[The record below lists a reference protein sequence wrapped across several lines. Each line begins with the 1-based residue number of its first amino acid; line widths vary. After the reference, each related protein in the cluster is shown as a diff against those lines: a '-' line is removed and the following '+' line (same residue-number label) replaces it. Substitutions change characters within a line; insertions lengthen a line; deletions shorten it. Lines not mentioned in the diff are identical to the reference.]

1 MAMSSIDLTVRV
13 RDERKPHPASVRRL
27 LDLARQ
33 WDRWADDYDAQAR
46 QRRDNTLIACQLTA
60 WAQAYRNAAALLV
73 LTVQPR
79 PKLDRRHGDDGR

>member
-1 MAMSSIDLTVRV
+1 MSSIDLTVRV
-13 RDERKPHPASVRRL
+13 RDERKPKPHPASVRRL

-79 PKLDRRHGDDGR
+79 PKLIGRCADER

>member
-1 MAMSSIDLTVRV
+1 MSSIDLTVRV

-46 QRRDNTLIACQLTA
+46 QRRNNALIACQLAA
-60 WAQAYRNAAALLV
+60 WAQAYRNAGALLV

>member
-1 MAMSSIDLTVRV
+1 MSSIDLTVRV
-13 RDERKPHPASVRRL
+13 RDERKPHPHVVAVRRL

-46 QRRDNTLIACQLTA
+46 RYGNPLIVCQLSA
-60 WAQAYRNAAALLV
+60 WAQVYRNAAALLV

-79 PKLDRRHGDDGR
+79 PKLIGRRADER

>member
-1 MAMSSIDLTVRV
+1 MSSIDVTVRV
-13 RDERKPHPASVRRL
+13 VARKPAPALSLRRL

-33 WDRWADDYDAQAR
+33 WDRWANDYDAQAR
-46 QRRDNTLIACQLTA
+46 QRGNPLIVCQLQA

-79 PKLDRRHGDDGR
+79 PKVIREARR

>member
-1 MAMSSIDLTVRV
+1 MS
-13 RDERKPHPASVRRL
+13 RKTIRRL

-46 QRRDNTLIACQLTA
+46 RHGHPLIVCQLNA
-60 WAQAYRNAAALLV
+60 FAQAYRNAAALLV

-79 PKLDRRHGDDGR
+79 PQVGREARR